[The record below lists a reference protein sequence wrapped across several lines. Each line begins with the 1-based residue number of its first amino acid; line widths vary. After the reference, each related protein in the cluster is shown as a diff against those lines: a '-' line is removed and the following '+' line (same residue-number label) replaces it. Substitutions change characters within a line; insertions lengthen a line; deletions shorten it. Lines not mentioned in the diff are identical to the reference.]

1 MHENLLTKDSDLV
14 SSPILCLFIY
24 LVYLVYYY
32 CYNYYYFILRQGLE
46 SKFMEFSFTE
56 KHLLPSVPSFLYGS
70 CFLGGAAVLTVFW
83 WKYFSE

>member
-32 CYNYYYFILRQGLE
+32 YYFILLQGLE

-83 WKYFSE
+83 WKYFSK